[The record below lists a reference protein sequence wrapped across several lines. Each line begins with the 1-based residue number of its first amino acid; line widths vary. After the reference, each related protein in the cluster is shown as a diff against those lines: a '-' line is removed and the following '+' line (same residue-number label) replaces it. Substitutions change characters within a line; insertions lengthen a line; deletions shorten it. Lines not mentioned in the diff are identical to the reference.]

1 MKDEKLGQSPA
12 YPVSNL
18 EMRGFCGN
26 EQVDGISKRFY
37 AACMAMQGIIQSE
50 SFMKNQR
57 ESGVSKTDF
66 VAYWSYRMADEILR
80 QELL

>member
-1 MKDEKLGQSPA
+1 MKDEKLGQDNAFPMDYA
-12 YPVSNL
+12 
-18 EMRGFCGN
+18 RDGFKMENG
-26 EQVDGISKRFY
+26 VSKRFY